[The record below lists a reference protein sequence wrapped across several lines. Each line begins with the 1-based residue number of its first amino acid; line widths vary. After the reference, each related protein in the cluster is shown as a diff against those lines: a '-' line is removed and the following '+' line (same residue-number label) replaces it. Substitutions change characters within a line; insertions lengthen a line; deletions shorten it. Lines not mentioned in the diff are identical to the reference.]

1 MCRFDFTTIER
12 KNKKEICTIS
22 DALDK
27 MIGISDN
34 EATDALAARVGYDG
48 VNALPGQLGIAGLS
62 DKILPEPGIFGKALR
77 TYDLPDGFSGSY
89 RRTDFDGFKF
99 LVYEMFVSLIASL
112 LRNNRWDMLGNILA
126 EDLFVE
132 KVHNGGYVSFERVSA
147 YVGSL
152 DGLRNSRLKKNRIS
166 IMGDIIK
173 ERFTNSELSQL
184 LSHKELL
191 EAGYF
196 LFMRTVCHIDD
207 AQHLYG
213 VWCPRACVWL
223 ERAPSY
229 IIKAESKRFLAT
241 MLPATGFSDEASFK
255 ENLINK
261 HGAFTRYFSSGWKD
275 DPLEFQDLEKL
286 GTRK

>member
-1 MCRFDFTTIER
+1 MADSIFEQAIEDIL
-12 KNKKEICTIS
+12 KGDADKATEIAKRGIDVCT
-22 DALDK
+22 
-27 MIGISDN
+27 
-34 EATDALAARVGYDG
+34 
-48 VNALPGQLGIAGLS
+48 
-62 DKILPEPGIFGKALR
+62 
-77 TYDLPDGFSGSY
+77 
-89 RRTDFDGFKF
+89 
-99 LVYEMFVSLIASL
+99 
-112 LRNNRWDMLGNILA
+112 
-126 EDLFVE
+126 
-132 KVHNGGYVSFERVSA
+132 
-147 YVGSL
+147 
-152 DGLRNSRLKKNRIS
+152 
-166 IMGDIIK
+166 IIK

-191 EAGYF
+191 EADYF